1 MTSTAIYTCYR
12 QLHPPTGVD
21 HAVFGSVTAADS
33 RDLVVAKA
41 STLELYR
48 VHRDDHSATAAAAA
62 ARDTSNGDERDD
74 DDGSGYYLE
83 LAGTFP
89 LAGNFTALA
98 VVPVPTSASTT
109 TTQQQRQQ
117 QQQQQQDILVVSFG
131 VAKMAL
137 VAYDSVLGRLETLSI
152 HNFDAGAIG
161 PGAAGVESNYGLAA
175 ALKDRPRTISSSD
188 PAGRCLAAVVAGCQ
202 LVVLPARRHVP
213 GSVFVS
219 EEARRRQRRV
229 LRLRRRAAVAA
240 RRNNGAAAE
249 SAGGAAGGAG
259 DGSDDDDDHDDD
271 DSVSARES
279 DSEGEED
286 GGLGNGAT
294 AKGDGGS
301 GGNLAVSKPFTI
313 DLEEAGITGFIKAAA
328 FLEGFHE
335 PALALLYE
343 PIQTCAGRLA
353 SKRSTCR
360 LALLSINLTQGQ
372 APVIWQVENLPH
384 DSWDLVPVPSP
395 IGGLQVISTNA
406 VMHVNQSE
414 VRSILAVNGYA
425 RATVDPAL
433 LECPLRGGDS
443 DWGWTSFR
451 RSHPEREVIDL
462 SSYDVCIELDVVR
475 CAFLTPTSMLLS
487 LRTGEV
493 YALRLHLTTGTAAP
507 AAAAGSRLPGGA
519 AFGTP
524 NRVVGQSMRPIG
536 RASPCSVLAVAASG
550 GGGVSGAS
558 KGLVFMG
565 SRVGD
570 SLLVEYSVASAGT
583 RPGGKGAAAVPKR
596 EPKAEEEEG
605 EEEEDVGQAE
615 DAPGSARSSSATGGK
630 APAGVAGVGE
640 RGETSSGGAAAAA
653 APATEAGN
661 TIKEEAKEVT
671 TGARESL
678 AGMQVDAN
686 VGSREGSAAMST
698 RSPGGDG
705 KKVTGDYDAGGKP
718 SEITETS
725 GEGAEVA
732 ETPGAVTSPPIEG
745 GNDGSPD
752 PPSATPTKQEAAE
765 ALSSSPQPGD
775 GEEAGEGKDA
785 GSRGGSAKRGRAER
799 PSSGGEVGAGDNDGQ
814 PDKKRSRVSACADG
828 EDDVA
833 SSGEAV
839 PATEETTATAAAAA
853 TDGASA
859 GTAVGWEESEEA
871 LGNGVAAPAV
881 SSESGRPVA
890 ADDAVD
896 AMPPPPTT
904 APAVPLSKEE
914 QEMIEEEEQLYGARI
929 GASASGGADGSGG
942 EAALA
947 RLGSKDG
954 ERVIEAV
961 GFRLKVVDSICT
973 LGPIVD
979 AALVPS
985 AYHVPK
991 TTKLAGG
998 GGGSRSRGGHGG
1010 RGSGPN
1016 GAAAAAAAATG
1027 GGTSGG
1033 GIRTSLVCA
1042 AGYGGQGSLAV
1053 FSAGLRTE
1061 VVVELSVPGA
1071 TGVYSSSEG
1080 GGVGRGAVGRNKR
1093 DTLVLVSCS
1102 ASPPAAAGA
1111 TAAGG
1116 DTRPGHTRVLAFEE
1130 DAKVVELPEGDG
1142 NPFVCDASTA
1152 DVCSMAGGTVVQAHK
1167 QGLRVT
1173 RNRDPV
1179 QDVLA
1184 SEDPDLGG
1192 LGADAGVTVLRAAA
1206 AGSHACCLLSNLR
1219 LHLMALDDGDLM
1231 PVGSV
1236 DEAGEEGEGGGGVW
1250 EEVEAVCMFGVQ
1262 VRGSVGE
1269 QSPERCEEEDLPAQ
1283 KGWWGGSAWGEAGG
1297 SGSEPAAPG
1306 DEGEE
1311 AGSSNGEARVE
1322 HVSAYMVVCR
1332 RGGTVEVFSCEGEG
1346 AEETRARPVFRA
1358 TGAALAPPTLW
1369 NELLLPPAVAAA
1381 AAASDDDDEEEGS
1394 SLANGGGRGSD
1405 GDGSPMND
1413 DVEEEEAGGGL
1424 AVATGIILANGRRGA
1439 AGRGGGKKVDGE
1451 ANGDGAAAPPSDPM
1465 EVDDGATAP
1474 DSAAAAASA
1483 SGEAPLAPDGTV
1495 EKAGADAGGAE
1506 TAAAQEEED
1515 GVVCPA
1521 VTDVIVHPIGAVGGP
1536 PELRRLVLAIHLDNG
1551 SLLVYEARMVVS
1563 PLAAFGGRE
1572 QVVCFS
1578 KLCHDLITRPVK
1590 GVPPEAALF
1599 DPGRGRAL
1607 RGVRSA
1613 AGQEGVCFARP
1624 GCRSALVSF

>member
-1 MTSTAIYTCYR
+1 
-12 QLHPPTGVD
+12 
-21 HAVFGSVTAADS
+21 
-33 RDLVVAKA
+33 
-41 STLELYR
+41 
-48 VHRDDHSATAAAAA
+48 
-62 ARDTSNGDERDD
+62 
-74 DDGSGYYLE
+74 
-83 LAGTFP
+83 
-89 LAGNFTALA
+89 
-98 VVPVPTSASTT
+98 
-109 TTQQQRQQ
+109 
-117 QQQQQQDILVVSFG
+117 
-131 VAKMAL
+131 
-137 VAYDSVLGRLETLSI
+137 
-152 HNFDAGAIG
+152 
-161 PGAAGVESNYGLAA
+161 
-175 ALKDRPRTISSSD
+175 
-188 PAGRCLAAVVAGCQ
+188 
-202 LVVLPARRHVP
+202 
-213 GSVFVS
+213 
-219 EEARRRQRRV
+219 
-229 LRLRRRAAVAA
+229 
-240 RRNNGAAAE
+240 
-249 SAGGAAGGAG
+249 
-259 DGSDDDDDHDDD
+259 
-271 DSVSARES
+271 
-279 DSEGEED
+279 
-286 GGLGNGAT
+286 
-294 AKGDGGS
+294 
-301 GGNLAVSKPFTI
+301 
-313 DLEEAGITGFIKAAA
+313 
-328 FLEGFHE
+328 
-335 PALALLYE
+335 
-343 PIQTCAGRLA
+343 
-353 SKRSTCR
+353 
-360 LALLSINLTQGQ
+360 
-372 APVIWQVENLPH
+372 
-384 DSWDLVPVPSP
+384 
-395 IGGLQVISTNA
+395 
-406 VMHVNQSE
+406 
-414 VRSILAVNGYA
+414 
-425 RATVDPAL
+425 
-433 LECPLRGGDS
+433 
-443 DWGWTSFR
+443 R
-451 RSHPEREVIDL
+451 RSHPEREVVDL

-493 YALRLHLTTGTAAP
+493 YALRLHLTTSTTAP
-507 AAAAGSRLPGGA
+507 AAAGGSRLPGGA

-524 NRVVGQSMRPIG
+524 NRVVGQSMRPVG

-550 GGGVSGAS
+550 GSGGGGGSGAS

-570 SLLVEYSVASAGT
+570 SLLVDYSVASAGT
-583 RPGGKGAAAVPKR
+583 RPGGKGAAVPKR
-596 EPKAEEEEG
+596 EPKAEEEE
-605 EEEEDVGQAE
+605 EEDVRQTEG
-615 DAPGSARSSSATGGK
+615 APAARSSSTTGEK
-630 APAGVAGVGE
+630 VAAGAAAVGE
-640 RGETSSGGAAAAA
+640 QGETSSGGAAAAA
-653 APATEAGN
+653 PAAGAGA
-661 TIKEEAKEVT
+661 TVKEEVT
-671 TGARESL
+671 EGGGESL

-686 VGSREGSAAMST
+686 VGSGDGSAAMST

-705 KKVTGDYDAGGKP
+705 KRVTGDGDGDAGGKP
-718 SEITETS
+718 SKITETS
-725 GEGAEVA
+725 GDGDEVDEG
-732 ETPGAVTSPPIEG
+732 PGAATSPPVEN

-752 PPSATPTKQEAAE
+752 PQAATPTKQEAAE

-814 PDKKRSRVSACADG
+814 PDKKKSRVSACGDG

-853 TDGASA
+853 ADGASA
-859 GTAVGWEESEEA
+859 GTAVGGEESAEA
-871 LGNGVAAPAV
+871 LGNGVAAPTV
-881 SSESGRPVA
+881 SSESGRPA
-890 ADDAVD
+890 AAYDAID
-896 AMPPPPTT
+896 ATPPSPTT

-914 QEMIEEEEQLYGARI
+914 QEMIEEEEKLYGARI

-991 TTKLAGG
+991 ATKLAGG

-1016 GAAAAAAAATG
+1016 GAAAAAAG

-1080 GGVGRGAVGRNKR
+1080 GGVGVGAVGGNKR

-1102 ASPPAAAGA
+1102 ASPPAAAA
-1111 TAAGG
+1111 AAAAGG

-1130 DAKVVELPEGDG
+1130 DAQVVELPEGDG

-1269 QSPERCEEEDLPAQ
+1269 QSPERYEEEDLPAQ

-1306 DEGEE
+1306 HEGEE

-1439 AGRGGGKKVDGE
+1439 AGRGSGKKVDGE
-1451 ANGDGAAAPPSDPM
+1451 ANGERGAAPPSDPM

-1483 SGEAPLAPDGTV
+1483 SGEAPSAPDGTV

-1506 TAAAQEEED
+1506 TAAAEEED

-1521 VTDVIVHPIGAVGGP
+1521 VTDVIVHPVGAVGGP
-1536 PELRRLVLAIHLDNG
+1536 PELRRLVLAMHLDNG

>member
-1 MTSTAIYTCYR
+1 
-12 QLHPPTGVD
+12 
-21 HAVFGSVTAADS
+21 
-33 RDLVVAKA
+33 
-41 STLELYR
+41 
-48 VHRDDHSATAAAAA
+48 
-62 ARDTSNGDERDD
+62 
-74 DDGSGYYLE
+74 
-83 LAGTFP
+83 
-89 LAGNFTALA
+89 
-98 VVPVPTSASTT
+98 
-109 TTQQQRQQ
+109 
-117 QQQQQQDILVVSFG
+117 
-131 VAKMAL
+131 
-137 VAYDSVLGRLETLSI
+137 
-152 HNFDAGAIG
+152 
-161 PGAAGVESNYGLAA
+161 
-175 ALKDRPRTISSSD
+175 
-188 PAGRCLAAVVAGCQ
+188 
-202 LVVLPARRHVP
+202 
-213 GSVFVS
+213 
-219 EEARRRQRRV
+219 
-229 LRLRRRAAVAA
+229 
-240 RRNNGAAAE
+240 
-249 SAGGAAGGAG
+249 
-259 DGSDDDDDHDDD
+259 
-271 DSVSARES
+271 
-279 DSEGEED
+279 
-286 GGLGNGAT
+286 
-294 AKGDGGS
+294 
-301 GGNLAVSKPFTI
+301 
-313 DLEEAGITGFIKAAA
+313 
-328 FLEGFHE
+328 
-335 PALALLYE
+335 
-343 PIQTCAGRLA
+343 
-353 SKRSTCR
+353 
-360 LALLSINLTQGQ
+360 
-372 APVIWQVENLPH
+372 
-384 DSWDLVPVPSP
+384 
-395 IGGLQVISTNA
+395 
-406 VMHVNQSE
+406 
-414 VRSILAVNGYA
+414 SILAVNGYA

-451 RSHPEREVIDL
+451 RSHPEREVVDL

-493 YALRLHLTTGTAAP
+493 YALRLHLTTVTA
-507 AAAAGSRLPGGA
+507 AAAAGWSRPPGGA

-524 NRVVGQSMRPIG
+524 NRVVGQSMRPVG

-550 GGGVSGAS
+550 GSGGDGGSGAS

-570 SLLVEYSVASAGT
+570 SLLVDYSVASAGT
-583 RPGGKGAAAVPKR
+583 RPGGKGAAVPKR
-596 EPKAEEEEG
+596 EPKAEEEEE
-605 EEEEDVGQAE
+605 EEEEDVGQTE
-615 DAPGSARSSSATGGK
+615 GAPAARSSSTTGEN
-630 APAGVAGVGE
+630 AAAGAASVGE
-640 RGETSSGGAAAAA
+640 QGETSSGGTAAA
-653 APATEAGN
+653 APAAGAGA
-661 TIKEEAKEVT
+661 TVKEEVT
-671 TGARESL
+671 EGGGGNL
-678 AGMQVDAN
+678 NGMQVDAN
-686 VGSREGSAAMST
+686 VGSGDVSAAMST

-705 KKVTGDYDAGGKP
+705 KKVTGDGDAGGKP

-725 GEGAEVA
+725 DDGAEVA
-732 ETPGAVTSPPIEG
+732 EGAGAVASPPIEN
-745 GNDGSPD
+745 GNDGSPG
-752 PPSATPTKQEAAE
+752 PAAATPTKQEAG

-775 GEEAGEGKDA
+775 GEEAGEGKEA

-799 PSSGGEVGAGDNDGQ
+799 PSSGGDVGAGDNDGQ
-814 PDKKRSRVSACADG
+814 PDKKRSRVSACADD
-828 EDDVA
+828 EDDAA
-833 SSGEAV
+833 SSGGAV
-839 PATEETTATAAAAA
+839 PATEETTATAAAAVV
-853 TDGASA
+853 DGAPA
-859 GTAVGWEESEEA
+859 GTAIGGEEGAEA

-881 SSESGRPVA
+881 SSESGRPAA

-896 AMPPPPTT
+896 PTPPPPPTT
-904 APAVPLSKEE
+904 APAVTLSKEE
-914 QEMIEEEEQLYGARI
+914 QETIEEEEQLYGARI
-929 GASASGGADGSGG
+929 GAFASDGADGSGG

-991 TTKLAGG
+991 TKKLAGG
-998 GGGSRSRGGHGG
+998 GGGNRSRGGHGG

-1016 GAAAAAAAATG
+1016 EAAAAAVG

-1080 GGVGRGAVGRNKR
+1080 GEVGGGPMGGNKR

-1111 TAAGG
+1111 AAAGG
-1116 DTRPGHTRVLAFEE
+1116 DTRAGHTRVLAFEE

-1142 NPFVCDASTA
+1142 NPFVCDAATA

-1236 DEAGEEGEGGGGVW
+1236 EEAREEGEGGGGVW

-1262 VRGSVGE
+1262 KGGSVGE
-1269 QSPERCEEEDLPAQ
+1269 QSPERYEQEGFPAQ

-1306 DEGEE
+1306 DDGEE

-1322 HVSAYMVVCR
+1322 HVSAYVVVCR

-1381 AAASDDDDEEEGS
+1381 AAASDGDDEEEGS

-1405 GDGSPMND
+1405 GDRSPMND
-1413 DVEEEEAGGGL
+1413 DVEEEEAAGGL

-1451 ANGDGAAAPPSDPM
+1451 ANGAGTAAPSSDPM
-1465 EVDDGATAP
+1465 EVDDGASAP
-1474 DSAAAAASA
+1474 DSAAVAASA
-1483 SGEAPLAPDGTV
+1483 SGEVPSAPDETV

-1506 TAAAQEEED
+1506 AAAAAAEEED

-1521 VTDVIVHPIGAVGGP
+1521 VTDVIVHPVGAVGGP
-1536 PELRRLVLAIHLDNG
+1536 PELRRLVLAMHLDNG

-1563 PLAAFGGRE
+1563 PSAAFGGRE

-1624 GCRSALVSF
+1624 GCRSALILAERGAVCVSAIAQDDLGDGSGAPPLPPGAPPSWAGIGLGSLAPLYNPDAFPGGGGGGFAGVTAGGGRIRFISAAPAASQLVNPGTSGG